1 MKNNTGTGRFASL
14 ASFRLH
20 LVTMALVTG
29 SVLLTPPTLSAQD
42 DLHVQYKFNGLAD
55 GASPIGNL
63 LADGYSHVLGVA
75 NEGGNVCVPS
85 GCGVIFDWAHGFL
98 VPKFTFGSLDGK
110 PNFPTS
116 GLVRDTAGDLY
127 GEMLLKIQ
135 TNSTVGA
142 IYKILPS
149 GTGEVVHVFSASEG
163 EPYGGLTID
172 KNGNLYGVTTGGGCA
187 PGNGCGEIFKIDP
200 RGVTTVLFHFNNPTE
215 TGSDPLASLAVDAVG
230 NLYGTTVDGGPD
242 DTGNSDNPGY
252 GVLFQLRPDGTF
264 TPLHYFTGGTD
275 GAAPNSI
282 ALDGNG
288 NIYGFALQGGDLS
301 TCALYDAGAFANFG
315 CGVAYEYDTSGSFS
329 VIHSFVGSDGAG
341 PQGIP
346 LVLGDTIYGAT
357 QAGGVHGSTEGL
369 DGFGVVFQITANG
382 TETTLHSFAGK
393 DGLSP
398 STGLIQL
405 PNGDIYGATLYGGHS
420 SNSTHPC
427 KTNGTA
433 GCGVLY
439 KIVLPK

>member
-1 MKNNTGTGRFASL
+1 MMKNNKGTGRSFSP
-14 ASFRLH
+14 ASFLP
-20 LVTMALVTG
+20 LVTMALAMSPLFLAT
-29 SVLLTPPTLSAQD
+29 PTLRAQD

-75 NEGGNVCVPS
+75 NAGGTLCHPT
-85 GCGVIFDWAHGFL
+85 GCGVVFDWAHGYL
-98 VPKFTFGSLDGK
+98 VPEFTFGSLDGK
-110 PNFPTS
+110 PNFPSS

-127 GEMLLKIQ
+127 GEMLIEVA

-149 GTGEVVHVFSASEG
+149 GTGTVLHVFSATEG

-172 KNGNLYGVTTGGGCA
+172 KKGTLYGVTTAGGCA
-187 PGNGCGEIFKIDP
+187 PGNGCGEIFEISP
-200 RGVTTVLFHFNNPTE
+200 AGVTTVLFHFKNPVVS
-215 TGSDPLASLAVDAVG
+215 GSDPQTSLAVDAEG
-230 NLYGTTVDGGPD
+230 NLYGTTTDGGPD

-264 TPLHYFTGGTD
+264 TVLHNFTGGTD
-275 GAAPNSI
+275 GGSPNGI
-282 ALDGNG
+282 ALDGKG
-288 NIYGFALQGGDLS
+288 NIFGFALSGGDLS
-301 TCALYDAGAFANFG
+301 SCALYDAGAFANFG
-315 CGVAYEYDTSGSFS
+315 CGVLYEFDTAGNFS
-329 VIHSFVGSDGAG
+329 VIHSFTGSDGAG
-341 PQGIP
+341 PQGVP
-346 LVLGDTIYGAT
+346 LILGDTIYGAT

-382 TETTLHSFAGK
+382 HHTTLHSFTGK
-393 DGLSP
+393 DGLLP

-405 PNGDIYGATLYGGHS
+405 PNGDIYGATLFGGHS
-420 SNSTHPC
+420 SVSTNPC

-439 KIVLPK
+439 KILLPK